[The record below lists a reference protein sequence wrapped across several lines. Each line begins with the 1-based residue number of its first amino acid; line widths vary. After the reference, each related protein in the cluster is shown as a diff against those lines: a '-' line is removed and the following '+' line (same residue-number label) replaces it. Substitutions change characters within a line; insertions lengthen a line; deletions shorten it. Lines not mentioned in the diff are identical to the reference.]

1 MLESDS
7 ERDGAFFGRC
17 TISALF
23 EKRLEA
29 FQNGYRQNISIVG
42 CPFLGKT
49 AIVKHF
55 FTLSARTNL
64 IPIFL
69 SCQSFDLLDRLAQR
83 WLSEFLIRTYHAI
96 HRSAPAN
103 FQTLVRSLRSVIPK
117 TLRCMKNV
125 KKLILKRRLDPA
137 FRELLGLTSS
147 IHAETGKNI
156 LVILDDFDRLAEMDL
171 TGPFASLGQEIMVQK
186 YTMYVVTSGN
196 RRRSESILH
205 DQLALLFG
213 NFEMIDLKP
222 FDFDE
227 SKAFLKERFPN
238 RILESE
244 LVRFL
249 IRLTNGCPY
258 YLDLLAR
265 RFSQFSGNDNVISN
279 QKLIVQALTEE
290 LYEPSGLLN
299 LRFFG
304 RLYQLA
310 DGKAWPYY
318 ADVLAAIASGYKK
331 FFDMARF
338 LHQPA
343 NEN

>member
-1 MLESDS
+1 ML
-7 ERDGAFFGRC
+7 F
-17 TISALF
+17 
-23 EKRLEA
+23 
-29 FQNGYRQNISIVG
+29 
-42 CPFLGKT
+42 
-49 AIVKHF
+49 
-55 FTLSARTNL
+55 
-64 IPIFL
+64 
-69 SCQSFDLLDRLAQR
+69 
-83 WLSEFLIRTYHAI
+83 
-96 HRSAPAN
+96 
-103 FQTLVRSLRSVIPK
+103 
-117 TLRCMKNV
+117 
-125 KKLILKRRLDPA
+125 
-137 FRELLGLTSS
+137 
-147 IHAETGKNI
+147 
-156 LVILDDFDRLAEMDL
+156 
-171 TGPFASLGQEIMVQK
+171 
-186 YTMYVVTSGN
+186 
-196 RRRSESILH
+196 RSESILH

-265 RFSQFSGNDNVISN
+265 RFRQFSGNDNVISN

-310 DGKAWPYY
+310 DGKAWSCNRCQNVGVIRPCFPIGK
-318 ADVLAAIASGYKK
+318 LI
-331 FFDMARF
+331 
-338 LHQPA
+338 QPA
-343 NEN
+343 EKTQVEKP